1 MLPSYRSHALVRSRG
16 ATPLAAALLLAA
28 CGGGVS
34 SDDVRGPLA
43 QNVAEAASKG
53 KSAVVAA
60 ATDCSNTPRF
70 VPIYRD
76 AQVTTCVAS
85 EDGRGRRH
93 VSGSIVYLTSAPPRE
108 VLGWSRAQANAS
120 GLHQRL
126 ATDSTYSAGEESQ
139 RSLMVIVE
147 PFERRTRVTVNW
159 GSGV

>member
-1 MLPSYRSHALVRSRG
+1 MLPPHRSHALVRSRG
-16 ATPLAAALLLAA
+16 AMALAAALLLGA

-34 SDDVRGPLA
+34 SDDVHDPLA

-60 ATDCSNTPRF
+60 AIDCSNKPDF
-70 VPIYRD
+70 VPIYHD

-85 EDGRGRRH
+85 EDGKGRRH
-93 VSGSIVYLTSAPPRE
+93 VSGSIVYLTSASPRE

-126 ATDSTYSAGEESQ
+126 ATDNTYSAGEESQ

-147 PFERRTRVTVNW
+147 PFEGRTRVTVNW

>member
-1 MLPSYRSHALVRSRG
+1 MLPSYRPHALVRSRG

-34 SDDVRGPLA
+34 SDDVRDPLA
-43 QNVAEAASKG
+43 QNIAEAASKG
-53 KSAVVAA
+53 KSAAVAA
-60 ATDCSNTPRF
+60 AIDCSNTPGF

-147 PFERRTRVTVNW
+147 PFEGRTRVTVNW

>member
-1 MLPSYRSHALVRSRG
+1 MLPPYRSHALVRSRG
-16 ATPLAAALLLAA
+16 AAPLAALLLGA

-34 SDDVRGPLA
+34 SDDVRDPLA

-53 KSAVVAA
+53 KSAAVAA
-60 ATDCSNTPRF
+60 AIDCSNTPDF

-76 AQVTTCVAS
+76 AQVTACVAS

-93 VSGSIVYLTSAPPRE
+93 VSGSIVYLTGASPRE

-126 ATDSTYSAGEESQ
+126 ATDETYSAGEESQ

-147 PFERRTRVTVNW
+147 PFEGRTRVTVNW